1 MSGEAPRNATESG
14 HPDHATYSAL
24 YGMAEKMHQQSSIA
38 ASPEMNRQAAL
49 ALLTAYKNEGLR
61 ADASLKPDAPVD
73 GIVLSQSN
81 ARHPDVGGRY
91 AILYQGEPGNPTSRT
106 LGVPTSELIRPA
118 DQSLQ
123 QLDGIDR
130 QLQQTRGQQPP
141 GPTQAAPVQGQ
152 GMDAPTIG
160 ARSQL

>member
-1 MSGEAPRNATESG
+1 MSGEARNATEPG
-14 HPDHATYSAL
+14 HPDHATYGAL
-24 YGMAEKMHQQSSIA
+24 YGMAENMHAQSGIA

-49 ALLTAYKNEGLR
+49 ALLVAYRNEGVR
-61 ADASLKPDAPVD
+61 SDAALKPDAPID
-73 GIVLSQSN
+73 GLVLSQAN

-91 AILYQGEPGNPTSRT
+91 AILYQGDPGNPTCRT

-123 QLDGIDR
+123 QLDQLDR
-130 QLQQTRGQQPP
+130 QAPSRAQSLSAQ
-141 GPTQAAPVQGQ
+141 TQAPS
-152 GMDAPTIG
+152 MDAPTLG